1 MFEISSDIR
10 MFEIK
15 KRHDDVR
22 TPTPPRNLLAGQILP
37 RFFRLSVPVLSWL
50 DHALA

>member
-1 MFEISSDIR
+1 MPTKGEGKGERLEVESGLA
-10 MFEIK
+10 
-15 KRHDDVR
+15 R